1 MDLELLLDGVKLMV
15 LGMGTVFIFLVLM
28 VFCISATTN
37 ALQPFAGMLEP
48 PPAPV
53 KSKRNTA
60 KKDGTAADKQL
71 AAVAMA
77 AVHAHRN
84 GK

>member
-15 LGMGTVFIFLVLM
+15 LGMGTVFIFLILM
-28 VFCISATTN
+28 VFCISAMTK

-53 KSKRNTA
+53 KSKRNTT
-60 KKDGTAADKQL
+60 KKDGADDKKL

-77 AVHAHRN
+77 AVHAHRS